1 MDRDSII
8 RDFEDYIDKY
18 QLDYSEIYVGI
29 TNDVERRLF
38 QEHQVPKDHYWWIY
52 SPADNNDIARKV
64 EQDFISKGCQ
74 GGSGG
79 GDDSSNIVYAYKTSS
94 ITNP

>member
-52 SPADNNDIARKV
+52 SPTDNNDIAKKV
-64 EQDFISKGCQ
+64 EQYFISKGCQ
-74 GGSGG
+74 EALVVVM
-79 GDDSSNIVYAYKTSS
+79 IHPTSYML
-94 ITNP
+94 IRHRQ